1 MSTIRKT
8 QPSLIKEPVFVSL
21 IQRASTIKVFPG
33 DETFTTRLRNVEW
46 GHDAVLKM
54 DVTPRMK
61 PDAVTYPIGTRMN
74 WVTWEPILPE
84 DNFLETPDYG
94 NGPGKAIPVLSGDQD
109 DQEF

>member
-1 MSTIRKT
+1 
-8 QPSLIKEPVFVSL
+8 
-21 IQRASTIKVFPG
+21 
-33 DETFTTRLRNVEW
+33 
-46 GHDAVLKM
+46 M

-94 NGPGKAIPVLSGDQD
+94 NGPGKTVPVFARPMNSNSKLELKVVLDI
-109 DQEF
+109 

>member
-1 MSTIRKT
+1 
-8 QPSLIKEPVFVSL
+8 
-21 IQRASTIKVFPG
+21 
-33 DETFTTRLRNVEW
+33 
-46 GHDAVLKM
+46 M

-94 NGPGKAIPVLSGDQD
+94 NGPGKSIPAFFVLGQ
-109 DQEF
+109 

>member
-1 MSTIRKT
+1 M
-8 QPSLIKEPVFVSL
+8 
-21 IQRASTIKVFPG
+21 KVFPG

-46 GHDAVLKM
+46 GHDAVPKIEI
-54 DVTPRMK
+54 TPRMR

-94 NGPGKAIPVLSGDQD
+94 NGPGKAFARGQYWY
-109 DQEF
+109 